1 MSVYYVM
8 STQYSS
14 AFGNPSVARYDND
27 RWAISDSA
35 PSDVPMLDL
44 SNMVDGNGD
53 HWTIEQ
59 YTALI
64 DQMRGE
70 VPTGKCVVI
79 PQWVGRELYITHPA
93 FMQKEQTYDSI

>member
-8 STQYSS
+8 SNQYSS

-35 PSDVPMLDL
+35 PAGVPVLDL
-44 SNMVDGNGD
+44 SNMVDDND
-53 HWTIEQ
+53 EPWTIEQ
-59 YTALI
+59 YTTLI

-70 VPTGKCVVI
+70 EPTGKCVVI
-79 PQWVGRELYITHPA
+79 PQWVGKHLYTNHPA
-93 FMQKEQTYDSI
+93 FMPNQTGEIS